1 MIRSWVSFMCSFSVM
16 FHRIEPPYFN
26 LELQQENLVIWKEFR
41 CVAEV
46 ILEVEGRYKEEQKF

>member
-1 MIRSWVSFMCSFSVM
+1 M

-26 LELQQENLVIWKEFR
+26 PELQQENLVIWKEFR

>member
-16 FHRIEPPYFN
+16 FHRIEPPYFSP
-26 LELQQENLVIWKEFR
+26 ELTQENLVIWKEFQ

>member
-26 LELQQENLVIWKEFR
+26 PELQQENLVIWKEFR

-46 ILEVEGRYKEEQKF
+46 ILEVEG